1 MHSLDRAHTIRRQ
14 CLGEPMV
21 AERSEVCFVS
31 CWLDQI
37 PQLQSSAFFRG
48 RPTSTQLQWPGRPNK
63 AGVAGQDTVNDRCD
77 DTHDLNTFCRK
88 QSTAN

>member
-1 MHSLDRAHTIRRQ
+1 MFSCAAAVGYSADSIDSLGQDSKEGI
-14 CLGEPMV
+14 LNFE
-21 AERSEVCFVS
+21 S
-31 CWLDQI
+31 
-37 PQLQSSAFFRG
+37 QLQSSAFFRG

-63 AGVAGQDTVNDRCD
+63 DGVAGQDTLNDRYD